1 MRRIGLAVLLAVSL
15 ALAPL
20 AVEAQPQSSKVYRI
34 GVLSSSSPARE
45 EGYLAAF
52 QQGLRGLG
60 YSESQN
66 ILIDRRYAAGKFDTL
81 PELAAEL
88 VRLKLDILVVTGTP
102 AASAAKNA
110 THLIPIVMVTPADPV
125 ATGLITSLAHP
136 GGNVTG
142 LTDLN
147 SDLAAKRLEL
157 IKEVVPSA
165 TRIAVLLNPANSSNL
180 PQLQLTKEAA
190 AALGV
195 SILSVEARRL
205 DDIDRA
211 FETMR
216 AKHVM
221 ALLLIAD
228 GLLGSNRQRIIELAA
243 KSRLPAMYWRREF
256 VEDGGLLSYGANV
269 GDLYRRAAYFVDK
282 ILKGAKPADLPVEQ
296 PTKFELVINLKTAK
310 ALNLTIPQSVLVRAD
325 QLIQ

>member
-1 MRRIGLAVLLAVSL
+1 VTLAIRRA
-15 ALAPL
+15 
-20 AVEAQPQSSKVYRI
+20 RT
-34 GVLSSSSPARE
+34 SSST
-45 EGYLAAF
+45 
-52 QQGLRGLG
+52 
-60 YSESQN
+60 
-66 ILIDRRYAAGKFDTL
+66 AGKFDTL

-190 AALGV
+190 PALGV

-269 GDLYRRAAYFVDK
+269 GDLYRRAATYVDK
-282 ILKGAKPADLPVEQ
+282 ILKGARPGDLPVEQ
-296 PTKFELVINLKTAK
+296 PTKFQLVINLKTAK
-310 ALNLTIPQSVLVRAD
+310 ALGLTIPQSLFVRAD
-325 QLIQ
+325 QVIQ

>member
-1 MRRIGLAVLLAVSL
+1 CAMRLIGLAVLITFSLTLATL
-15 ALAPL
+15 TAG
-20 AVEAQPQSSKVYRI
+20 AQPQSGKVYRI

-52 QQGLRGLG
+52 QQGLRDLG

-125 ATGLITSLAHP
+125 ATGLITSPAHP
-136 GGNVTG
+136 GGNATG

-147 SDLAAKRLEL
+147 PGLAAKRLEL
-157 IKEVVPSA
+157 MKQVVPSA

-190 AALGV
+190 HALAV

-211 FETMR
+211 FEMMR

-228 GLLGSNRQRIIELAA
+228 GLLGSNRQRIIERPA

-269 GDLYRRAAYFVDK
+269 GDLYRRAATYVDK
-282 ILKGAKPADLPVEQ
+282 ILKGAKPGDPRVDA
-296 PTKFELVINLKTAK
+296 
-310 ALNLTIPQSVLVRAD
+310 
-325 QLIQ
+325 